1 MMKKLLL
8 SALFLSFFG
17 MVSYAQEATEGA
29 VTDEELTQYAT
40 VEVMT
45 SQFVDQKTEELRNM
59 ILNNE
64 VIDGGARYN
73 EIKAAWGDDAKMTEA
88 NITEEEKAAY
98 QAILDFQGSLQ
109 QSVVDYKT
117 NLITDSDVISVSVYN
132 KVLGALKEDPSVK
145 EKLDSLIEELKQEAS
160 EGEEDGSAEAAED
173 GK

>member
-1 MMKKLLL
+1 MKKLLL
-8 SALFLSFFG
+8 SAFLVSFFG
-17 MVSYAQEATEGA
+17 MVSYAQEATEGP

-45 SQFVDQKTEELRNM
+45 SQYVEQKTEELRNM

-73 EIKAAWGDDAKMTEA
+73 EIKAAWGDEAKMSEA
-88 NITEEEKAAY
+88 NVTDEEKTAY
-98 QAILDFQGSLQ
+98 QAILDFQGGLQ

-117 NLITDSDVISVSVYN
+117 GLITDSDVISVSVYN

-145 EKLDSLIEELKQEAS
+145 EKLDSLIEELKQKAS
-160 EGEEDGSAEAAED
+160 EGEEDGSSEETED